1 MMTRAEVRQSYK
13 LRLTDERNAAQR
25 ILAQDGADAE
35 SGGAEVYAHYDRGV
49 AEGVRQLRQEC

>member
-13 LRLTDERNAAQR
+13 LRLLDERNAAQR

-35 SGGAEVYAHYDRGV
+35 SGGA
-49 AEGVRQLRQEC
+49 